1 MLENKNPRS
10 DNNIK
15 EDELIFN
22 HYSTGTKLWLKM
34 NLFFKQNSNILSI
47 YKTKCFLL
55 CEITP
60 SPKANIPIYSDSDAL
75 PWIYGTLYSRKQQ
88 RHFIKEHRCKSVSV
102 LCVFKCLS
110 TSCPD
115 FRLSFTRCLVIFS
128 QVICLSLHSENT
140 TANTSPSYLYTIWHT
155 KLTSKDWAQTP
166 VVWQPTTTEKSFI
179 PSQTSSLCLVFW
191 SVRHSEV
198 Y

>member
-1 MLENKNPRS
+1 
-10 DNNIK
+10 
-15 EDELIFN
+15 
-22 HYSTGTKLWLKM
+22 M

-75 PWIYGTLYSRKQQ
+75 PWIYGTLYSRKTTASLHKRTLVQKCQ
-88 RHFIKEHRCKSVSV
+88 C

-166 VVWQPTTTEKSFI
+166 VVWQPTTIEKSFI

>member
-1 MLENKNPRS
+1 MNS
-10 DNNIK
+10 Y
-15 EDELIFN
+15 LIIIP
-22 HYSTGTKLWLKM
+22 HSTGTKLWFKM
-34 NLFFKQNSNILSI
+34 NLFFKQNSNIQSI
-47 YKTKCFLL
+47 YKTKSFLL

-75 PWIYGTLYSRKQQ
+75 PWIYGTLYSRKTTASLHKRTLVQ
-88 RHFIKEHRCKSVSV
+88 SVSV
-102 LCVFKCLS
+102 SVYSNVLLPQIS
-110 TSCPD
+110 PD
-115 FRLSFTRCLVIFS
+115 FRLSFRRYLVIFS

>member
-1 MLENKNPRS
+1 MKSHLP
-10 DNNIK
+10 
-15 EDELIFN
+15 
-22 HYSTGTKLWLKM
+22 LKRT
-34 NLFFKQNSNILSI
+34 FRF
-47 YKTKCFLL
+47 
-55 CEITP
+55 
-60 SPKANIPIYSDSDAL
+60 IPIL
-75 PWIYGTLYSRKQQ
+75 TLFLEFTVHYTVEKQQ

-102 LCVFKCLS
+102 LCVFKCPS

-166 VVWQPTTTEKSFI
+166 VVWQPTTIEKSFI